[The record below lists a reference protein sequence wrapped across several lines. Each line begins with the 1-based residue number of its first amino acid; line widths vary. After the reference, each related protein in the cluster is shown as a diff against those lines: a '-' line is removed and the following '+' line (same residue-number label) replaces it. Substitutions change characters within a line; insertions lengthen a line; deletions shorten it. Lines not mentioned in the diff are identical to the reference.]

1 MASRRYVPL
10 KQVPEQLGYEW
21 VTERLLRRL
30 VYERRVAHTKP
41 TNRVLIDLDDL
52 DDLLEACRQEPT
64 R

>member
-10 KQVPEQLGYEW
+10 KQVPEQPGYEW

-30 VYERRVAHTKP
+30 VYERRVAYTKP
-41 TNRVLIDLDDL
+41 ANRVLIDLDDL
-52 DDLLEACRQEPT
+52 DDLLEACRQEPA